1 MTPLQQAA
9 IEYLQAG
16 LHILALSGK
25 RPNGRVHGESWSW
38 DDSFFNDDGMPLTD
52 LDYAAI
58 EQAFSEAKGTT
69 GIAILIPPD
78 FLVADVDSERAA
90 KLLKDLG
97 FQKTDDTIVAQTK
110 NGLHIWFWWPGADRN
125 RWVGDGQEP
134 DPARTLLFKGL
145 GGYVV
150 APPSAHFDNAG
161 VEDGSY
167 RWGTSIV
174 EDGHIIM
181 PDLLPAGAQE
191 RFALDDQFSETT
203 PPKEAMSSFTLVPA
217 KGVPW
222 YLWEKVWSYNTEGL
236 EKAIENAADGNQNNM
251 IHWAACVARD
261 EGVPL
266 NVSMDR
272 LLAAATRGGHPRNR
286 ARDTIKGAYK
296 RVPRG

>member
-97 FQKTDDTIVAQTK
+97 FQKTRR
-110 NGLHIWFWWPGADRN
+110 HHRRAD
-125 RWVGDGQEP
+125 
-134 DPARTLLFKGL
+134 
-145 GGYVV
+145 
-150 APPSAHFDNAG
+150 
-161 VEDGSY
+161 
-167 RWGTSIV
+167 
-174 EDGHIIM
+174 
-181 PDLLPAGAQE
+181 QE
-191 RFALDDQFSETT
+191 RA
-203 PPKEAMSSFTLVPA
+203 AHLV
-217 KGVPW
+217 
-222 YLWEKVWSYNTEGL
+222 L
-236 EKAIENAADGNQNNM
+236 
-251 IHWAACVARD
+251 VARRRP
-261 EGVPL
+261 EPL
-266 NVSMDR
+266 GWRRPRAGPGTDPP
-272 LLAAATRGGHPRNR
+272 LQGARGLRCSSTVCPL
-286 ARDTIKGAYK
+286 
-296 RVPRG
+296 